1 MVAAPQTGRGLE
13 IAHVFRDC
21 AETYADSRILP
32 PSHTAVLRAVARCRT
47 PALGGHMQLCVD
59 CDYAKI
65 AYNSCR
71 NRHCPTCQSGRQ
83 RAWVAQRQ
91 ARVLPTHH
99 FHVVFTLPSELRAL
113 ARFDPV
119 NVYEALFAAASRTL
133 LVLGEQRLGGQLGIT
148 MVLHTWTRDLRLH
161 PHVHCVVT
169 GGALSREDT
178 PVWKP
183 ARSRFLFPVAVMRKL
198 FRGKLMARLQR
209 LRNAGKLRCPPDL
222 IDDKAWRRLRR
233 ALFAKRWV
241 VYAKRPFGGPKQVF
255 AYLGRYTHRVAISSA
270 RLKTWDGRSVVFRT
284 RGDDVVRLD
293 ADEFI
298 RRFLLHILPRQFRKI
313 RHYGLLSPT
322 GTAGRLEL
330 ARRCLQPDVDP
341 EEAVDDEPNEAVP
354 CCPACGGLLLRL
366 PGPLQWHEP
375 ALLDSS

>member
-1 MVAAPQTGRGLE
+1 M
-13 IAHVFRDC
+13 
-21 AETYADSRILP
+21 LP
-32 PSHTAVLRAVARCRT
+32 PPHTAVLRDVARCRT
-47 PALGGHMQLCVD
+47 AAMGGHLQVCLD
-59 CDYAKI
+59 CDHRRP

-71 NRHCPTCQSGRQ
+71 NRHCPTCQSSRQ
-83 RAWVAQRQ
+83 RDWIAQRQ

-99 FHVVFTLPSELRAL
+99 FHVVFTLPSELRVL

-133 LVLGEQRLGGQLGIT
+133 LQLGEQRLGGQLGIT

-169 GGALSREDT
+169 GGALGRGEVPRWQS
-178 PVWKP
+178 
-183 ARSRFLFPVAVMRKL
+183 ARRRFLFPVRVMGEL

-209 LRNAGKLRCPPDL
+209 LRKAGRLRLPPELVEDG
-222 IDDKAWRRLRR
+222 AWRKFRR
-233 ALFAKRWV
+233 ELFVKRWV

-270 RLKTWDGRSVVFRT
+270 RLKRFDGERVVFRT
-284 RGDDVVRLD
+284 RGDRVADLSV
-293 ADEFI
+293 DEFL
-298 RRFLLHILPRQFRKI
+298 RRFLLHVLPRGFRKI

-322 GTAGRLEL
+322 GTVHRLEL
-330 ARRCLQPDVDP
+330 ARRCLTGDEGV
-341 EEAVDDEPNEAVP
+341 DEPVDTDVSEAFGHV
-354 CCPACGGLLLRL
+354 CPHCGGPVVRLLVSL
-366 PGPLQWHEP
+366 P